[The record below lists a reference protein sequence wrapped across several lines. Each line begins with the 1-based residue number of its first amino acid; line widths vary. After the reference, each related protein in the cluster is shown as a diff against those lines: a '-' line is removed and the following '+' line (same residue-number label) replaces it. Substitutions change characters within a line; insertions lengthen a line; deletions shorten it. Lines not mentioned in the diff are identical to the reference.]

1 MADWPLDDIVALLPR
16 LRRFAL
22 TLTRHEDDA
31 DDLTQATVE
40 KALLRADS
48 WRPETRL
55 DSWLFKIMQNHW
67 IDQTRARASRGGTPV
82 DLDGVPDPT
91 GEDGRQVTEVRR
103 QLRAALEAVLVLPDE
118 QRLVVGLVLIEGLPY
133 RDADWA
139 FHGAISDATASRDE
153 GLMVSA
159 TAKSASTPVAV
170 ARRLTVRPACSW
182 RCSTASRRKGWATDG

>member
-1 MADWPLDDIVALLPR
+1 MDLADDIVALLPR

-40 KALLRADS
+40 KALLRAGS
-48 WRPETRL
+48 WRPDTRL

-82 DLDGVPDPT
+82 DLDMIPDPS
-91 GEDGRQVTEVRR
+91 GEDGRQVTEVRL
-103 QLRAALEAVLVLPDE
+103 QLRAALDAVLALPDD

-133 RDADWA
+133 RDAA
-139 FHGAISDATASRDE
+139 EVLGIPVGTVMSRLSRARAALE
-153 GLMVSA
+153 
-159 TAKSASTPVAV
+159 KS
-170 ARRLTVRPACSW
+170 L
-182 RCSTASRRKGWATDG
+182 G